1 MRVPFLLLPSSILT
15 LYQGARSV
23 SAALARPSSFA
34 PAPFLAPCGRVRLW
48 GQCERKKVGKK
59 GLTTTRD
66 STCDPG
72 GFVAKK
78 CEATFF
84 WRKEAD
90 IGALCRRFA
99 RPSFFLKK
107 NYLFFLARVRKSGQE
122 IDKLQQALSRP
133 ILFRYFSFLFH
144 IVICRLTSPTG
155 AASLPGKA
163 HAPKA
168 PKATTTTTK
177 CATEK
182 REVIGSS
189 NSGVYNMCGA
199 TKTQACRRAK
209 TLRDEARRH
218 SIDRVLFACFLV
230 EPSQGRFFAAKKQED
245 ASTHA
250 GLDPHRVP

>member
-78 CEATFF
+78 CEATFS
-84 WRKEAD
+84 WHKEAD
-90 IGALCRRFA
+90 IGALRRRFA
-99 RPSFFLKK
+99 CLSFFLKK
-107 NYLFFLARVRKSGQE
+107 LPFLSCEGAK
-122 IDKLQQALSRP
+122 KRP
-133 ILFRYFSFLFH
+133 RNRQIATSVVAPYFISLFSFLFH

-168 PKATTTTTK
+168 PKATTTTK
-177 CATEK
+177 CTTEK